1 MNDLP
6 LRLDAITATND
17 YAFKKLF
24 GTEEN
29 KDIMIEFVSLVTNMN
44 KADFEDVKIENT
56 ELSPRFFT
64 DKRGRVDVKIALKNG
79 AKIDVEMQN
88 IFFSDYPKRS
98 LYYWAQLFLE
108 NFNAGYEYSHLNKC
122 ISINIL
128 NAPFPLTDKL
138 HSEYK
143 ILEVEKHTPLDDVF
157 EMHFFDLT
165 KLKESDM
172 SHTMSEIEQ
181 WLLFIKTKDDA
192 VRQGLSENN
201 PVMSKAN
208 EALKHF
214 YLTDEDRKFY
224 LMANNARIDFA
235 SIRGDGIREGR
246 EEGLR
251 EGREEGM
258 KEGITQGRLEGITQ
272 GREEGKFETARNC
285 LSLNLPLATISKITG
300 LSIEEIEKLS

>member
-1 MNDLP
+1 M
-6 LRLDAITATND
+6 T
-17 YAFKKLF
+17 YHS
-24 GTEEN
+24 
-29 KDIMIEFVSLVTNMN
+29 VW
-44 KADFEDVKIENT
+44 
-56 ELSPRFFT
+56 
-64 DKRGRVDVKIALKNG
+64 
-79 AKIDVEMQN
+79 MQ
-88 IFFSDYPKRS
+88 
-98 LYYWAQLFLE
+98 
-108 NFNAGYEYSHLNKC
+108 
-122 ISINIL
+122 
-128 NAPFPLTDKL
+128 L

-143 ILEVEKHTPLDDVF
+143 ILEVEKQTPLDDVF

-246 EEGLR
+246 EEG
-251 EGREEGM
+251 REE
-258 KEGITQGRLEGITQ
+258 GRLEGAYT
-272 GREEGKFETARNC
+272 KALETARNC
-285 LSLNLPLATISKITG
+285 LSLNLPVETIAKITG
-300 LSIEEIEKLS
+300 LSIEEIERL

>member
-1 MNDLP
+1 MMNDLP
-6 LRLDAITATND
+6 LQLLEITATND

-29 KDIMIEFVSLVTNMN
+29 KDVMIEFVSLVTGMN

-56 ELSPRFFT
+56 ELIPMFFT

-108 NFNAGYEYSHLNKC
+108 NFHRGYEYSELNKC

-143 ILEVEKHTPLDDVF
+143 ILEVEKHTLLDDVF

-165 KLKESDM
+165 KLKEGDM
-172 SHTMSEIEQ
+172 LHTMSEIEQ
-181 WLLFIKTKDDA
+181 WLLFIKTRKDA
-192 VRQGLSENN
+192 VREGLSENN

-214 YLTDEDRKFY
+214 YLTDEDKKLY
-224 LMANNARIDFA
+224 LMANNARSDIA
-235 SIRGDGIREGR
+235 SIRGDGRREGR
-246 EEGLR
+246 EEGR
-251 EGREEGM
+251 EEGSREGREKGREEGM
-258 KEGITQGRLEGITQ
+258 REGI
-272 GREEGKFETARNC
+272 EEGSHAKAIETARNC
-285 LSLNLPLATISKITG
+285 LALKMSVGTIAKITG
-300 LSIEEIEKLS
+300 LSIEEIERL